1 MQISCKTFHKTSD
14 VVGEVEI
21 TILKSSDPFFGGTIK
36 RIKMVYKKND
46 KQVTRT
52 FDTDECGRIKFT
64 NACEKI
70 GIAADGILAQIYY

>member
-1 MQISCKTFHKTSD
+1 MQISGKTLHRTSD
-14 VVGEVEI
+14 VVGDVEI
-21 TILKSSDPFFGGTIK
+21 TIIKSSDPFFGGTIK
-36 RIKMVYKKND
+36 RIKMCYRKND

-70 GIAADGILAQIYY
+70 GIAADGILAQIY

>member
-1 MQISCKTFHKTSD
+1 MEIGYKTFHKTSD

-36 RIKMVYKKND
+36 RIKMGYTKNGR
-46 KQVTRT
+46 QVSRA

-64 NACEKI
+64 NACDKI

>member
-1 MQISCKTFHKTSD
+1 MQISCKTFHRISD
-14 VVGEVEI
+14 VVGDVEI
-21 TILKSSDPFFGGTIK
+21 TIIKSSDPFFGGTIK
-36 RIKMVYKKND
+36 RIKMGYKRND

-70 GIAADGILAQIYY
+70 GITADSILAQIY

>member
-1 MQISCKTFHKTSD
+1 MEISAKTFHKTSD

-36 RIKMVYKKND
+36 RIKMSYKKND

-70 GIAADGILAQIYY
+70 SIAADSILAKIY

>member
-1 MQISCKTFHKTSD
+1 MQISTKTFHKTSD
-14 VVGEVEI
+14 VVGDVEI
-21 TILKSSDPFFGGTIK
+21 TIIKSSDPFFGGTIK
-36 RIKMVYKKND
+36 RIKMGYKKND

-70 GIAADGILAQIYY
+70 GIAADGILAQIY

>member
-1 MQISCKTFHKTSD
+1 MQISCKTFHRTSD

-36 RIKMVYKKND
+36 RIKMGYKKND
-46 KQVTRT
+46 KQVART

-70 GIAADGILAQIYY
+70 GIAADSILAKIYY

>member
-1 MQISCKTFHKTSD
+1 MQISCKTLHRTSD
-14 VVGEVEI
+14 VVGDVEI
-21 TILKSSDPFFGGTIK
+21 NIIKSSDSFFGGTIK
-36 RIKMVYKKND
+36 RIKMGYKKNG

-70 GIAADGILAQIYY
+70 GIAADGILAKIY

>member
-1 MQISCKTFHKTSD
+1 MEISCRALHKTSD
-14 VVGEVEI
+14 VVGDVEI
-21 TILKSSDPFFGGTIK
+21 NIIKSSDPFFGGTIK
-36 RIKMVYKKND
+36 RIKMGYKKND

-70 GIAADGILAQIYY
+70 GITADGILAQIY

>member
-14 VVGEVEI
+14 VVGDVEI
-21 TILKSSDPFFGGTIK
+21 TIIKSSDSFFGGTTK
-36 RIKMVYKKND
+36 RIKMGYKKND

-70 GIAADGILAQIYY
+70 GIAADGILAQIY

>member
-1 MQISCKTFHKTSD
+1 MEISAKTFHKTSD

-36 RIKMVYKKND
+36 RIKMDYTKNGR
-46 KQVTRT
+46 KVSRT

-70 GIAADGILAQIYY
+70 GIAADSILARIYY

>member
-1 MQISCKTFHKTSD
+1 MEISTKTFHKTSD

-36 RIKMVYKKND
+36 RIKMGYKKNG

-52 FDTDECGRIKFT
+52 FDTDEGGRIKFT

-70 GIAADGILAQIYY
+70 GIAADGI

>member
-1 MQISCKTFHKTSD
+1 MEISAKTFRKTSD
-14 VVGEVEI
+14 VVGDVEI
-21 TILKSSDPFFGGTIK
+21 TIIKSSDPFFGGTIK
-36 RIKMVYKKND
+36 RIKMGYKKNG

-70 GIAADGILAQIYY
+70 GITADSILAKIY